1 LWIAFNTN
9 SLQPYQRDPF
19 GRLRAS
25 HPPTSLLPLP
35 EGDAQLDAP
44 QPARRRGTGTPS
56 GAPGVLVLEVSR
68 GAGGGVPV

>member
-19 GRLRAS
+19 GRSGAS

-44 QPARRRGTGTPS
+44 QPARRRGTELRRVREVYS
-56 GAPGVLVLEVSR
+56 FSKCLEAPVE
-68 GAGGGVPV
+68 AYP